1 MNFRKISLVLCG
13 VLSFQL
19 TACSFDKKS
28 VRDEQDKSLNEEKTR
43 RDEQARVISG
53 TYEGLLTIEGKP
65 YEILMT
71 IGLATNGTGSS
82 TSGSAVTARIK
93 RSDAILP
100 YDAILSGTYVPHGSL
115 QLTNIKAVEKIY
127 TYETSSIDAR
137 VEGDHL
143 IGSLSQ
149 IGGTLGTFDVTRTS
163 RALNLDS
170 IDPCDSFY
178 KTVRPK
184 VEELT
189 GTYEF
194 TRRAVG
200 WAPLTLDMN
209 IQAFRNMSMTAVTHG
224 LGLES
229 MTLNAVYVAYLG
241 KGLLYLNTVSNAT
254 SKEILAIELEKQDSQ
269 DLVLS
274 GSYTST
280 TGRQGQ
286 AEIRKLSN
294 ANKFCP

>member
-1 MNFRKISLVLCG
+1 MNLRKISLLLCG
-13 VLSFQL
+13 VLSLQL
-19 TACSFDKKS
+19 AACAFDKKE
-28 VRDEQDKSLNEEKTR
+28 VRDQQDKTLNEEKTR
-43 RDEQARVISG
+43 HDDEVKAIAG
-53 TYEGLLTIEGKP
+53 TYEGFLTIDGKP

-71 IGLATNGTGSS
+71 VGLATSGGGSS
-82 TSGSAVTARIK
+82 ATSSAVTARIK
-93 RSDAILP
+93 RSDTILP

-115 QLTNIKAVEKIY
+115 QLTNIKTIDKIN

-137 VEGDHL
+137 VSGDHL
-143 IGSLSQ
+143 VGTLSQ
-149 IGGTLGTFDVTRTS
+149 VGGTLGNFDVARTS

-189 GTYEF
+189 GSYEF

-209 IQAFRNMSMTAVTHG
+209 IQTSRNMSMTAVTEG
-224 LGLES
+224 LGIES
-229 MTLNAVYVAYLG
+229 ITLSAVYVAYIG
-241 KGLLYLNTVSNAT
+241 RGILYLNTVTGSN
-254 SKEILAIELEKQDSQ
+254 SKENLALELERQDNPTI
-269 DLVLS
+269 VLS
-274 GSYTST
+274 GHYTSS

-294 ANKFCP
+294 AAKFCP